1 MFRISSA
8 VSVFMIINYLLR
20 NIKSCS
26 NSITY
31 DIRGPRLNLSDNLG
45 PFVQG
50 GEGIRR
56 SLLMEG
62 DQPITYYYHD
72 ACTLYEL
79 FLRGLR
85 ESSEFRAFSAWRQRL
100 SEEVISRLIWDLLS
114 HTDNGPC
121 LGSRKPNQPYEWQSY
136 REVSPRTFPDWHIF
150 EGRR

>member
-1 MFRISSA
+1 
-8 VSVFMIINYLLR
+8 MIKTLLNYLLG

-31 DIRGPRLNLSDNLG
+31 DIRGPRLNLPHNL
-45 PFVQG
+45 VQG

-85 ESSEFRAFSAWRQRL
+85 ESSEFRTFSAWRQRE
-100 SEEVISRLIWDLLS
+100 SEEVISGFIWDFLS
-114 HTDNGPC
+114 
-121 LGSRKPNQPYEWQSY
+121 LR
-136 REVSPRTFPDWHIF
+136 
-150 EGRR
+150 